1 MTSPAWIVCGWFTPD
16 YRVWADKVI
25 ASLDVVG
32 APHDIIE
39 RPKLPGGW
47 EANTMAKPLAVRDAM
62 ARHPDKVVIFLDV
75 DCEVRGDLSPLAQI
89 VADVAFYVRSR
100 RGRGGSIRFG
110 IRSGTIVIR
119 PTPAARA
126 FVHAW
131 VMLSE
136 AGMVGDVDQD
146 TLMLAVGAVPGLSL
160 ATLDA
165 RWCATPADVVTDPV
179 ILHDSASRD
188 VRKVTRRR
196 RILWRLLR
204 RFQKRPT
211 DPVGAACL
219 S

>member
-16 YRVWADKVI
+16 YRSWADKLI
-25 ASLDVVG
+25 ASLDAMG
-32 APHDIIE
+32 APHDIVE

-62 ARHPDKVVIFLDV
+62 ARHPDRVVIFLDV
-75 DCEVRGDLSPLAQI
+75 DCEVRGDLSPIAQI
-89 VADVAFYVRSR
+89 AADVAFYVRSR
-100 RGRGGSIRFG
+100 RGRNGGIRFG
-110 IRSGTIVIR
+110 IRSGTIVVR

-126 FVHAW
+126 FVNAW

-165 RWCATPADVVTDPV
+165 RWCATPADMVADPV

-188 VRKVTRRR
+188 AIKVTRRR
-196 RILWRLLR
+196 RWLWGVLR
-204 RFQKRPT
+204 QFQRRQHQADSMGCP
-211 DPVGAACL
+211 